1 MAPNAN
7 QNPISTQLRKLF
19 LSGMAETLE
28 VRLQQA
34 KESQWPYDEFL
45 SRLLEDEVERRAQ
58 KQLAGRL
65 KRAGLESA
73 KTLEAFQFS
82 FNPEIP
88 RRQVLELA
96 TCSFIQ
102 KKRNVVLCGPT
113 GVGKTHLAQAIGHQA
128 CRMGLEVW
136 LVAAEQLLR
145 QLHGG
150 RADGSFERR
159 LRTTLKPDLLILDE
173 FGLKSMRSPAPED
186 LYEVI
191 RGRYEKGSILVTT
204 NKAPSEWAGLFLE
217 PLLASA
223 ALDRLLDQAEVLVI
237 QGPSYRSRNRQRYDT
252 VRFDEE
258 EGRLSPQS

>member
-1 MAPNAN
+1 MTTNVN

-19 LSGMAETLE
+19 LGGMADTLE

-34 KESQWPYDEFL
+34 KEGQWPYGEFL

-82 FNPEIP
+82 FNPEVP
-88 RRQVLELA
+88 RQQVLELA

-113 GVGKTHLAQAIGHQA
+113 GVGSRQPAAACPAQAIGHQA

-145 QLHGG
+145 RLHGG
-150 RADGSFERR
+150 RADGVNAARICPTF
-159 LRTTLKPDLLILDE
+159 
-173 FGLKSMRSPAPED
+173 
-186 LYEVI
+186 
-191 RGRYEKGSILVTT
+191 
-204 NKAPSEWAGLFLE
+204 AG
-217 PLLASA
+217 
-223 ALDRLLDQAEVLVI
+223 
-237 QGPSYRSRNRQRYDT
+237 
-252 VRFDEE
+252 
-258 EGRLSPQS
+258 